1 MRQFLTRTVVL
12 ALVLAACGGAVG
24 VDDPVDGTTSTAP
37 ATTSTA
43 PAGTP
48 GELPAGPSALDD
60 RFDPAF
66 PDPLVDPVEIRSGG
80 PPPDGIPPID
90 EPAFISIDDASGWL
104 GTAEAVVVVEIEGD
118 ARAYPVQ
125 ILVWHEIVND
135 VVGGVPVS
143 VTYCPLCNSAVAYDR
158 RINGVETTFGTSGR
172 LYNSAL
178 VMYDRA
184 TETLWT
190 HFDGRAVVGV
200 LTGYELEAIGAP
212 LMAFSDFTAA
222 YPDGVVLDRAS
233 TGYVR
238 DYGRNPYVGYDNPE
252 GTPFLFRGA
261 LDDRAFAMQRLVGV
275 TVDDVSI
282 AWALDGLVT
291 RGPSVTEAEIA
302 GIPIVILWTPGQR
315 SALDLPDVSGG
326 REVGSAGVF
335 DRRLPDG
342 NLVELQAD
350 DAGFFDASGT
360 RWNIAGI
367 ATSGPL
373 EGTQLER
380 IPHLDTFWFAWST
393 YRPGTELITPGG

>member
-1 MRQFLTRTVVL
+1 
-12 ALVLAACGGAVG
+12 
-24 VDDPVDGTTSTAP
+24 
-37 ATTSTA
+37 
-43 PAGTP
+43 
-48 GELPAGPSALDD
+48 
-60 RFDPAF
+60 
-66 PDPLVDPVEIRSGG
+66 
-80 PPPDGIPPID
+80 
-90 EPAFISIDDASGWL
+90 
-104 GTAEAVVVVEIEGD
+104 
-118 ARAYPVQ
+118 
-125 ILVWHEIVND
+125 
-135 VVGGVPVS
+135 

-190 HFDGRAVVGV
+190 HFDGRAVVGM
-200 LTGYELEAIGAP
+200 LTGHELDAIGAP
-212 LMAFSDFTAA
+212 LMAFSDFVSA
-222 YPDGVVLDRAS
+222 YPDGVVLDRAA

-238 DYGRNPYVGYDNPE
+238 DYGRNPYVGYDDPE

-275 TVDDVSI
+275 TVDDTSV
-282 AWALDGLVT
+282 AWVLDGLVT
-291 RGPSVTEAEIA
+291 RGRV
-302 GIPIVILWTPGQR
+302 PIVILWMPGQR
-315 SALDLPDVSGG
+315 SALDLPDVSAG
-326 REVGSAGVF
+326 RGVGSAGVF

-342 NLVELQAD
+342 TLVELAAD

-380 IPHLDTFWFAWST
+380 VPHLDTFWFAWST